1 MELLAKRE
9 RARGTVDQ
17 AERILQMALVLG
29 GWAAMA
35 LLALCDDD
43 GGVCVD

>member
-9 RARGTVDQ
+9 SVRGTIGPG
-17 AERILQMALVLG
+17 ERLLQLLLVLS

-43 GGVCVD
+43 GGVCAN